1 MAPKVV
7 QMVES
12 VGDDEDNKKK
22 EEVKTLSFLKLLS
35 YAEMVDWVLMG
46 LGSVGSIVH
55 GMALPVGYLLL
66 GKALDAFGNN
76 IEDIDAMVKA
86 LKKVGVLHMYA
97 EKRVLLFEVK
107 KLIVWLFLLY
117 SDCSICVVYGHSHI
131 SCWGT
136 W

>member
-1 MAPKVV
+1 MSPSKVV
-7 QMVES
+7 EMVES
-12 VGDDEDNKKK
+12 VGDDENKKK
-22 EEVKTLSFLKLLS
+22 EEVKSLAFLKLLS
-35 YAEMVDWVLMG
+35 YADMVDWILMG

-86 LKKVGVLHMYA
+86 LKKVAVFHIFA
-97 EKRVLLFEVK
+97 EKRVLLFELN
-107 KLIVWLFLLY
+107 KLIVCFFFLCAG
-117 SDCSICVVYGHSHI
+117 CSICLVYGHSHI